1 MFVHIFT
8 TRLKC
13 LLRDRG
19 TIFWTM
25 MFPIVLA
32 LLFNA
37 TLRNID
43 ARAEGFQPVSIA
55 VINDAAY
62 AEDTPFQKALEAAS
76 TGDDRI
82 FSLTLVTREEA
93 ESLLEA
99 GTVSGYYA
107 AGDPISV
114 TAGSSGFEASLMKT
128 FADSYT
134 QTRYA
139 ANDILEK
146 DPRSY
151 EKLAAAVSEQTDYL
165 RDAAVSDA
173 EPDSS
178 YSYFYSLLAMACLYA
193 GFWGLREVEDIQ
205 ADLSDRAARVNIAP
219 VKKGKA
225 FFSSMAASFVISMS
239 EILLLFAFLRFAL
252 AIDFGVRT
260 GLVLL
265 TTLVGCLIGL
275 SGGAFI
281 GAVVKGSENLKTGV
295 MLGLTM
301 TGCVFAGMMY
311 QEIKMLIEK
320 NAPFVKWINPV
331 NLLSDAYYSIYY
343 LPTLERFWLDIAVL
357 GAFIAVFR
365 AGTYFTVRRRR
376 YANL

>member
-1 MFVHIFT
+1 MFHSLKKVLGAKGYNTGVGDEGGFAPDLQSNEEAVEVILEAIKAAGYTTGRDGDFMIALDPAASELYDEKTGKYCMDAIETESVDELLPRFWPPVLEQGRVADRAFATAYAALPDRNRAWIKTGLAALYAALGGPMKTHRTFFRLAGQRCMFVHIFT

-114 TAGSSGFEASLMKT
+114 TAGSSGFEASLMIER
-128 FADSYT
+128 F
-134 QTRYA
+134 RIA
-139 ANDILEK
+139 A
-146 DPRSY
+146 
-151 EKLAAAVSEQTDYL
+151 EKLRVGREI
-165 RDAAVSDA
+165 RA
-173 EPDSS
+173 E
-178 YSYFYSLLAMACLYA
+178 
-193 GFWGLREVEDIQ
+193 
-205 ADLSDRAARVNIAP
+205 DR
-219 VKKGKA
+219 G
-225 FFSSMAASFVISMS
+225 
-239 EILLLFAFLRFAL
+239 
-252 AIDFGVRT
+252 
-260 GLVLL
+260 
-265 TTLVGCLIGL
+265 
-275 SGGAFI
+275 
-281 GAVVKGSENLKTGV
+281 
-295 MLGLTM
+295 
-301 TGCVFAGMMY
+301 
-311 QEIKMLIEK
+311 
-320 NAPFVKWINPV
+320 
-331 NLLSDAYYSIYY
+331 
-343 LPTLERFWLDIAVL
+343 ERRW
-357 GAFIAVFR
+357 
-365 AGTYFTVRRRR
+365 
-376 YANL
+376 